1 MTPMQPLITLL
12 AQSEA
17 ERDGAQAEFAR
28 LTAVHQTAALQAEQ
42 LVQYRLDYEQRW
54 AKQFQSASTM
64 TLVQCYRGFMQRL
77 SLAVEQQQQACR
89 HAAQQAG
96 LARSSLVA
104 HEIRV
109 ATVRKLVERR
119 VADDLSAQARKDQKN
134 SDEFAARSAWNRS
147 QSEASPAA

>member
-17 ERDGAQAEFAR
+17 ERDSAQAEFAR
-28 LTAVHQTAALQAEQ
+28 LTALHQTAALQAEQ

-119 VADDLSAQARKDQKN
+119 VADDVTAQARKDQKN

>member
-17 ERDGAQAEFAR
+17 ERDSAQAEFAR